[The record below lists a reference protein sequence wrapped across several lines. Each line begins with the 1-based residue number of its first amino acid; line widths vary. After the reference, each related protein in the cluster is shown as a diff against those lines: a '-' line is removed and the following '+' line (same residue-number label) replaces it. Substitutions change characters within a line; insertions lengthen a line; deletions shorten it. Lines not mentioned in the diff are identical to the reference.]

1 MFAKARG
8 ETATILEIAGGE
20 GVFGGFLRALRR
32 SLSGSRVVRRERIA
46 GLAAVRRMRRAVAER
61 SGRAAPSPFAASA
74 APPSAGSGS
83 RCGAAIR
90 APSAFADR
98 RRDGAGCAHTS
109 RPYAPKAFERAPDR
123 VRRPRFSIQSN
134 ARALARFHDVPRLVR
149 CSRTAQSPMSVRS
162 GSSPRREGIVI
173 EVFRIERRGAGRAL
187 RRSRCVMCVPCPVVA
202 CMLRNCGKF
211 KL

>member
-1 MFAKARG
+1 MADFSGRCVDPSLAHESYDASESRAQPPFAGCVGLSRNAPV
-8 ETATILEIAGGE
+8 ELPPAPS
-20 GVFGGFLRALRR
+20 LRPPH
-32 SLSGSRVVRRERIA
+32 
-46 GLAAVRRMRRAVAER
+46 RRAPAPVRVAER
-61 SGRAAPSPFAASA
+61 RFGHPARSLI
-74 APPSAGSGS
+74 
-83 RCGAAIR
+83 GAATALV
-90 APSAFADR
+90 AP
-98 RRDGAGCAHTS
+98 HTS

-134 ARALARFHDVPRLVR
+134 ARALSRFHDVPRLVR